1 MEIDLLNFSQF
12 IVLNLV
18 FTRPTVGIVYRFSPI
33 VIVVFLQFYILIRA
47 IA

>member
-1 MEIDLLNFSQF
+1 VEIDLLYFSQF

-33 VIVVFLQFYILIRA
+33 IIVVVLHID
-47 IA
+47 